1 MSNTLVYRTSRTAIA
16 ARIAEERRCPESW
29 NELTT
34 PEDHDRPTEVKDQMR
49 AAKWPWQVYI
59 I

>member
-1 MSNTLVYRTSRTAIA
+1 MSNTFMDWTSRVAIA
-16 ARIAEERRCPESW
+16 GRVAEERRRPESW
-29 NELTT
+29 NEIR
-34 PEDHDRPTEVKDQMR
+34 EDYDPPLDKAEAPRTR